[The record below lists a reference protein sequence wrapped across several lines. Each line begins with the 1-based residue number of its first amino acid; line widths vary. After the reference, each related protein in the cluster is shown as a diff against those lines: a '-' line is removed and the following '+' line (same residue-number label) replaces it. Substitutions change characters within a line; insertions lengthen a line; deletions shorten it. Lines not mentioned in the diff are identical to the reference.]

1 MLRKI
6 KVLRLWE
13 PLGDPKGVLAGPG
26 TPRDPPSNLFGPNR
40 VAIWSFLAF
49 PAPSCTEFRRGSRQG
64 GPTPS
69 ISTFF
74 FTFFGMIFGKMPIFG
89 KKTLE
94 SCLVTADFRPA
105 GRPAGAHGR
114 PWAPHVL
121 FLQGKTT
128 KNIKNGVN
136 GVEVAPFGLS
146 LGRNGAT
153 GGAEPL
159 GLLLRPILGHFFCF
173 SGGSALGPRGP
184 GPRGAALRGARSAV
198 YTGSIRDIRT
208 GILRRISL

>member
-1 MLRKI
+1 MLRFRWIRKIRLRIPGGPKIEYSTAILAHLAGKWGPILGSTLEKPKENQCFQLQPLKMLRKI

-26 TPRDPPSNLFGPNR
+26 TPRDPPNNLFGPNR

-49 PAPSCTEFRRGSRQG
+49 PAPSCTELRRGSRQG

-105 GRPAGAHGR
+105 GRGPGAPRGPVGPHGA
-114 PWAPHVL
+114 PWGPW
-121 FLQGKTT
+121 
-128 KNIKNGVN
+128 
-136 GVEVAPFGLS
+136 
-146 LGRNGAT
+146 
-153 GGAEPL
+153 
-159 GLLLRPILGHFFCF
+159 
-173 SGGSALGPRGP
+173 GPRGYM
-184 GPRGAALRGARSAV
+184 ANSRS
-198 YTGSIRDIRT
+198 TTSGGDM
-208 GILRRISL
+208 L